1 MVRHRQT
8 PGDNDA
14 GAADSLTGALAM
26 PPTVPH
32 VFVLVADRR
41 GGSATEYGMIA
52 GILAI
57 GIAGA
62 FNTLAGK
69 LSNTLS
75 ALNF

>member
-1 MVRHRQT
+1 
-8 PGDNDA
+8 
-14 GAADSLTGALAM
+14 M

-52 GILAI
+52 GIVAI